1 MNFSKYRAEQ
11 ITLYGNPV
19 SPSGQDRE
27 IGLTGEKSRDRV
39 VRFLWVEKLLYLF
52 GGKWLRRGCNYS
64 IIYL

>member
-27 IGLTGEKSRDRV
+27 IGLPSEKSGDRV
-39 VRFLWVEKLLYLF
+39 VRFYVIFF
-52 GGKWLRRGCNYS
+52 GFVNHS
-64 IIYL
+64 VP